1 MLNLKKL
8 RQIAQLFSF
17 KDIRN
22 GLLGASVVLGGL
34 GLAFLTLYAHRTGN
48 VQLAGTAATASL
60 VFVFIII
67 LFVIPPLARSASA
80 EASQLNLPF
89 EFTTGGAIFIGL
101 LVIVAFAAINT
112 GNNLLFLVLSFTA
125 SALLISFFIGNFC
138 LRKLDVKMRFSETIY
153 ANEPTPIL
161 VSLHNRKRVFPT
173 FSVVAE
179 VRGKNRR
186 RSTLL
191 EDFKNLLPEKL
202 ALRLA
207 RPPIIKHTLDYF
219 LFVPRKDSIENQ
231 VEHAFQRRGRF
242 IIQDF
247 ELSTRFP
254 FGFFRHRRRLPA
266 QRTEIIIF
274 PKIEPLDSEDL
285 DLPIEA
291 GKLASAKRGQ
301 GQDLFALREYQPHDD
316 QRHID
321 WKATARSSRLTV
333 REFAAEDELK
343 VTIVFDSR
351 IKLTDKEKSKTIREK
366 IKEEHD
372 ETKLSVTQKRFES
385 GVSKTASLISRFSS
399 QKAAI
404 KFAVDGDGGDFGI
417 GEENLNESLKR
428 LALLKPEFVE
438 EFSREVSDEKYSEL
452 VNDRSDSYLFFI
464 TSMERKDI
472 PEEIIKR
479 SKLIRY

>member
-1 MLNLKKL
+1 MLKRF

-22 GLLGASVVLGGL
+22 GLLGGSVVLGGL

-153 ANEPTPIL
+153 AGEPTPIL
-161 VSLHNRKRVFPT
+161 VSLHNRKRIFPT

-186 RSTLL
+186 RSNLI
-191 EDFKNLLPEKL
+191 EDLKEILPEKI
-202 ALRLA
+202 ALRIA

-219 LFVPRKDSIENQ
+219 LFVPRQDSIENQ
-231 VEHAFQRRGRF
+231 VEHEFTRRGKF
-242 IIQDF
+242 IIRDF

-266 QRTEIIIF
+266 QRTEIVIF
-274 PKIEPLDSEDL
+274 PKIEQSDPEIL

-291 GKLASAKRGQ
+291 GKLVSAKRGQ

-321 WKATARSSRLTV
+321 WKATARSNRLTV
-333 REFAAEDELK
+333 REFAAEDELRI
-343 VTIVFDSR
+343 TIIFDTR
-351 IKLTDKEKSKTIREK
+351 IMLTEDERSKTMREK
-366 IKEEHD
+366 MREENDHG
-372 ETKLSVTQKRFES
+372 ELSLTQKRFES
-385 GVSKTASLISRFSS
+385 GVSRAASLISHFSRK
-399 QKAAI
+399 KASI
-404 KFAVDGDGGDFGI
+404 RVVIDSDEGDFGNS
-417 GEENLNESLKR
+417 EEDLNGNLRR
-428 LALLKPEFVE
+428 LALVKPDFVKK
-438 EFSREVSDEKYSEL
+438 FSRRVSDEYYADVADE
-452 VNDRSDSYLFFI
+452 RSDSYIFFLAAVDNK
-464 TSMERKDI
+464 SI
-472 PEEIIKR
+472 PDGILKL
-479 SKLIRY
+479 SKLIRF